1 MDQECF
7 ILIKCIK
14 SLGTVV
20 SLWWAPMVPAPPP
33 SSPSSTHCT
42 HATTLIPD
50 HTTLTFSV
58 NCGFRTHFSLLPSNP
73 SPIKMG
79 RRKLLCFLKEKHCYW
94 SKDGWRVPCFIH
106 SLIPTRNRNSFVT
119 LGKALQQ
126 ARNYR
131 AKLRP
136 RGGHGIIWEAGKGV
150 TNYPSGR
157 FWAVGVV
164 G

>member
-1 MDQECF
+1 
-7 ILIKCIK
+7 
-14 SLGTVV
+14 
-20 SLWWAPMVPAPPP
+20 
-33 SSPSSTHCT
+33 
-42 HATTLIPD
+42 
-50 HTTLTFSV
+50 
-58 NCGFRTHFSLLPSNP
+58 
-73 SPIKMG
+73 MG

-106 SLIPTRNRNSFVT
+106 SFIPTRNRNSFVT

-126 ARNYR
+126 ARNYGV
-131 AKLRP
+131 KLRP

-164 G
+164 GWVQEVGGTSDLAQVCKTSQRQVHLSIFTGSSRRTQVWDLTVPEANKMGRSVEAESSSCVLKIPL